1 MSRKA
6 TAATTT
12 AAADTER
19 RLREGVARLL
29 GRATDSRALD
39 AAALAGRVG
48 GVLEKYLLRRQPEAS
63 VAEIDNFLDALR
75 ADDLCLVVACERGD
89 DAAWADLMEGF
100 RATVLSAA
108 RGASANGDAAAELA
122 ESVWADLYGLRARAD
137 GSVSGKLAYYSGCG
151 SLGGWLRAVVGQLA
165 VDRHRKTARLV
176 QTEETMDFDRLA
188 REPHEE
194 TDNFTVAAAPDPE
207 RALAGR
213 ETAAALERALQ
224 HALAGLDAEDRLL
237 IKLYYFDDLRLRE
250 AGAVLGVHE
259 ATASRRLT
267 RLHTDVRKRV
277 EAFLIAY
284 HGWTKQETTRT
295 LAEAASHL
303 DTDLRRMLVGAE
315 KPLVSERREE
325 LYE

>member
-6 TAATTT
+6 TAA
-12 AAADTER
+12 AAANTER
-19 RLREGVARLL
+19 LLRDGVARLL
-29 GRATDSRALD
+29 GRATDARALD
-39 AAALAGRVG
+39 AAALTARVG
-48 GVLEKYLLRRQPEAS
+48 GVLEKYLLRHRPEAS
-63 VAEIDNFLDALR
+63 AEEIGSFLDALR

-89 DAAWADLMEGF
+89 DAAWTDLMEQF

-108 RGASANGDAAAELA
+108 RTASANEDAAEELA
-122 ESVWADLYGLRARAD
+122 QSVWADLYGLRARAD

-176 QTEETMDFDRLA
+176 QTEEATDFDRLA
-188 REPHEE
+188 REGHEE

-207 RALAGR
+207 HALAGR
-213 ETAAALERALQ
+213 QTADALERALA
-224 HALAGLDAEDRLL
+224 HAVAALDAEDRLL

-267 RLHTDVRKRV
+267 RLHTEVRKSV
-277 EAFLIAY
+277 EAFLIKE
-284 HGWTKQETTRT
+284 HGWTKQETARS
-295 LAEAASHL
+295 LADAATHL
-303 DTDLRRMLVGAE
+303 DTDLRRMLAGAE
-315 KPLVSERREE
+315 TSQASERREE

>member
-6 TAATTT
+6 TAVTDT
-12 AAADTER
+12 AR
-19 RLREGVARLL
+19 LLREGTTRLL
-29 GRATDSRALD
+29 GRAADARALD
-39 AAALAGRVG
+39 AATLSPRVG

-63 VAEIDNFLDALR
+63 AGEINNFLDALR

-89 DAAWADLMEGF
+89 DAAWTDLMGQF
-100 RATVLSAA
+100 RVTVLSAA
-108 RGASANGDAAAELA
+108 RSASANEDAAEELA
-122 ESVWADLYGLRARAD
+122 QSVWADLYGLRARAD

-165 VDRHRKTARLV
+165 IDRHRKSARLV
-176 QTEETMDFDRLA
+176 QTEEATDFDRLA
-188 REPHEE
+188 REQHEE
-194 TDNFTVAAAPDPE
+194 TDNFTVAAPLDPE

-213 ETAAALERALQ
+213 ETSEALAHALA

-267 RLHTDVRKRV
+267 RLHTEVRKRV
-277 EAFLIAY
+277 EAFLISE
-284 HGWTKQETTRT
+284 HGWSKQETART
-295 LAEAASHL
+295 LADAATHL
-303 DTDLRRMLVGAE
+303 DTDLRRMLTAGAE
-315 KPLVSERREE
+315 TSASEQREE